1 MTHVYIKICDLC
13 GNPTEMNSMMH
24 AGTITAD
31 MMINNYNVYREE
43 FDICVNCL
51 KSTGLSEIL
60 LKMKAQKEANKD
72 KTKKAEKLLKL
83 DQKYITKKR

>member
-13 GNPTEMNSMMH
+13 GNPSEMNSMMH
-24 AGTITAD
+24 AGTISAD
-31 MMINNYNVYREE
+31 MMINNYKVYREE

-51 KSTGLSEIL
+51 KNTGLGEIL
-60 LKMKAQKEANKD
+60 LKMKVQKEANKD

-83 DQKYITKKR
+83 DQKYITKK